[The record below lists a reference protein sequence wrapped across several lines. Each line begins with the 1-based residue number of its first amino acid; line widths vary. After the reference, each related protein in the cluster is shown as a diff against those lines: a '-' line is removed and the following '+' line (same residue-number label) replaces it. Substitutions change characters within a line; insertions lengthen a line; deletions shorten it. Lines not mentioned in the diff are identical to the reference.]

1 MITAT
6 FPITL
11 TGEFLPIQLIYGGKT
26 SKSIPAVSFPA
37 VFMISA
43 NEKNRNEKE
52 ALSMLKKVI
61 ILYIKE
67 QRITLSLDFDHLALL
82 IMDVFK
88 DQMTESVR
96 ELVNEIHILLEKV
109 PESLTYFFQSLD
121 VQGDPNGY
129 LKGFMKKKNMLWYA
143 DQVMR
148 VFDDCKDIK
157 DVDIILKVID
167 CKATPFQ
174 MVD

>member
-1 MITAT
+1 
-6 FPITL
+6 
-11 TGEFLPIQLIYGGKT
+11 
-26 SKSIPAVSFPA
+26 
-37 VFMISA
+37 
-43 NEKNRNEKE
+43 
-52 ALSMLKKVI
+52 MLKKVI

-96 ELVNEIHILLEKV
+96 ELVNESHILLEKV

-148 VFDDCKDIK
+148 VLDDIAK
-157 DVDIILKVID
+157 
-167 CKATPFQ
+167 T
-174 MVD
+174 